1 MSVYNQIG
9 YEKLVQIMTDFYDR
23 LFNDVFV
30 GFIFAPFDKAHL
42 IHQQVLFTGS
52 LLGAKD
58 LKFEGKSL
66 REAHAN
72 LPIRPAHFAR
82 RQVILKEVLN
92 DHSIDLEVIE
102 EWLRCELQLKS
113 QILSNFNRIK

>member
-1 MSVYNQIG
+1 MSVYNRIG

-30 GFIFAPFDKAHL
+30 GFIFTPFDKAHL

-82 RQVILKEVLN
+82 RQVILREVLQ

>member
-30 GFIFAPFDKAHL
+30 GFIFTPFDKAHL
-42 IHQQVLFTGS
+42 IHQQVLFTGN

-66 REAHAN
+66 REAHSN

-82 RQVILKEVLN
+82 RQVILKEVLH
-92 DHSIDLEVIE
+92 DHSIALEVIE
-102 EWLRCELQLKS
+102 EWLKCELQLKS